1 LLLFPFSPSSQQQV
15 LDIANTL
22 EKEGVISVATL
33 EWDGSLGREEQV
45 VINRLGFLLNAYS

>member
-1 LLLFPFSPSSQQQV
+1 MLLFPFSPSSQQQV